1 MKRLRYTGFVLA
13 GLSLVLLSCSTEH
26 EPSSAVSGGV
36 PAEIEVT
43 VMDMEPAGAP
53 RSRANFDPTDDYQ
66 TVRSFGSGDRIGI
79 LATGGLVGEDG
90 ESHWIKNEYME
101 NYQATGS
108 STYKFRNDNLII
120 NTAMMGG
127 KVGKYVYYPYTD
139 EMPIPRYDKNDF
151 STSTGNVTMS
161 GEHRYWYANPN
172 NKEAKK
178 DGKEVGTYDLTV
190 PDYDKKNG
198 LLLREKKK
206 KRDANGNL
214 TNTDEDFFRCVD
226 YMYISS
232 ISLTNGA
239 LGGGFYHGF
248 SEMIILRGEGFNGK
262 NKDGSVIEDCWY
274 NDPETSEDAKNDISV
289 VLSAGYTR
297 LTLSLFLNND
307 TGVYSWRPH
316 LWFVAGDNGF
326 TSADEAKSWH
336 AWRGADYID
345 SNEGLPDPREAWYVI
360 LPTAHSYSYPI
371 AEYIKLRDNDGTEWS
386 VSNFELYVDPTTG
399 IADKQMRPGKRYAV
413 EVMMT
418 ELGATARPVEI
429 ADWIEKD
436 ENPGEQDSHNITD
449 IRKVGITESNV
460 DYWAGA
466 YNKFILDHST
476 WDSRPST
483 EEQLNTT
490 EYATLRNCGNYDL
503 EKRLWTFFITDDI
516 TLTND
521 NIQITDLQDEI
532 EGASSSANYTIT
544 NLSYTFFDKISERGS
559 VKNLDFNNL
568 YVKPGTSSYT
578 ADTYYAAG
586 ALTNL
591 LDGGKIENCNIND
604 GTVVGATTTDPRKHT
619 VGMLCGSVKSGIVK
633 GCTVTGAIIG
643 YTFGDDDYPA
653 GLFGHVDTEGGTFV
667 NDENKADGLIIKSYD

>member
-1 MKRLRYTGFVLA
+1 
-13 GLSLVLLSCSTEH
+13 
-26 EPSSAVSGGV
+26 
-36 PAEIEVT
+36 
-43 VMDMEPAGAP
+43 
-53 RSRANFDPTDDYQ
+53 
-66 TVRSFGSGDRIGI
+66 
-79 LATGGLVGEDG
+79 
-90 ESHWIKNEYME
+90 
-101 NYQATGS
+101 
-108 STYKFRNDNLII
+108 
-120 NTAMMGG
+120 
-127 KVGKYVYYPYTD
+127 
-139 EMPIPRYDKNDF
+139 
-151 STSTGNVTMS
+151 MS

-232 ISLTNGA
+232 ISITNGA

-248 SEMIILRGEGFNGK
+248 SEMIILRGEGFNGVD
-262 NKDGSVIEDCWY
+262 KDGNKLDCWY
-274 NDPETSEDAKNDISV
+274 NKTATEDEKNDISV

-316 LWFVAGDNGF
+316 LWFVRGDNGF

-436 ENPGEQDSHNITD
+436 EDPGEQDSHNITD

-466 YNKFILDHST
+466 YNAFITNHST
-476 WDSRPST
+476 WESRPST

-503 EKRLWTFFITDDI
+503 DKRLWTFFITDDI
-516 TLTND
+516 TLTSD
-521 NIQITDLQDEI
+521 NYIQITDLQDEI
-532 EGASSSANYTIT
+532 EGASSAANYTIS
-544 NLSYTFFDKISERGS
+544 NLSYTFFNKISERGS

-568 YVKPGTSSYT
+568 YVKPVTSSYT

-604 GTVVGATTTDPRKHT
+604 GTVVGATTTVPQKHT
-619 VGMLCGSVKSGIVK
+619 VGMLCGSVKRGTVK

-653 GLFGHVDTEGGTFV
+653 GLFGYVDPASGFV